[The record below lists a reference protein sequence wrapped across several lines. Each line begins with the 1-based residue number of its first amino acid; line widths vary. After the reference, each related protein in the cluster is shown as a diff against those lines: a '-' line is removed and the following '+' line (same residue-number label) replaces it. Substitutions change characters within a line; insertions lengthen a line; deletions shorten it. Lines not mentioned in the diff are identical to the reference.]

1 MDLLRWRR
9 GHQDDKEPV
18 KDGDPPA
25 RINHYRIQRSLGQG
39 GMGVVYLAE
48 DERLGRNVALKVL
61 RDNSP
66 DASARMRLVREARI
80 AAGVSHPLI
89 CQVFELGEWNSQPF
103 IAMELID
110 GESLSARL
118 SNGPLPAAD
127 ALRIAVAVVEALSVL
142 HRRGI
147 IHRDLKP
154 SNVFVTESGVKVLDF
169 GLARPV
175 ASQPEE
181 TTDALTQ
188 SGVFLGTPRY
198 AAPEQL
204 LGDEIDERADLF
216 SAGVILFE
224 MLTGRPP
231 FSGKTVAAIAQSVLH
246 DTPPVL
252 TGSPAVSAA
261 DRILHRTLSKTRE
274 ERYPTA
280 DALAADLRGALQ
292 LAAGDQ
298 VAEAKQMLRLAVLP
312 FRLLKRDPDTD
323 YLGLSLADALVSSLS
338 GLESL
343 VVRSSLKT
351 ARYANTVP
359 DLHALAAD
367 LAVDVVLSGSI
378 LRTQDQM
385 RVSAELVSVP
395 AGDVW
400 WSQTTRVPLD
410 AVIDLHDELA
420 RRVIASLPLT
430 AQDRNYR
437 PRAAGNAKAFDLYLH
452 GMRLRSETVSWREA
466 HAFFEQCLA
475 LDPAFAP
482 AWAERGRLE
491 RLFGK
496 YEDSAQLARAEGS
509 FLRALELDP
518 ENGAAQYYYGQ
529 LETDLGRLDAALAR
543 LLERVRHRRAEPH
556 VYAALV
562 HACRYGG
569 LLDESLAAHRH
580 AQRLDPTFPTTVHH
594 THYMQG
600 DYEKAL
606 AASGTVSDPFVAR
619 VLWALGRQEEA
630 LASARREEERFA
642 SVPMMRAFSLAL
654 RAAIEGHREE
664 GVAAIKRLQSFGFS
678 DGEGLFYLAGLCA
691 RLGEPEL
698 AHESLSRAVDFGFVC
713 LRGFET
719 DVYLTPLRSSTAW
732 PPLMDRLNAKRR
744 LVTNEFMRAG
754 GRALLAVD

>member
-9 GHQDDKEPV
+9 GPQGEK
-18 KDGDPPA
+18 PA
-25 RINHYRIQRSLGQG
+25 AEGELPSRINHYRVRSMLGHG

-61 RDNSP
+61 RDNTSDP
-66 DASARMRLVREARI
+66 SARLRLEREARI
-80 AAGVSHPLI
+80 AAGISHPLI
-89 CQVFELGEWNSQPF
+89 CQVFELGEWNDQPF
-103 IAMELID
+103 IAMELVD
-110 GESLSARL
+110 GEPLVSRL
-118 SNGPLPAAD
+118 SNGALAAAE
-127 ALRIAVAVVEALSVL
+127 ALRIAVAVVEALGVL

-154 SNVFVTESGVKVLDF
+154 SNVFVTDSGVKVLDF

-175 ASQPEE
+175 ASPQDD
-181 TTDALTQ
+181 TAITH
-188 SGVFLGTPRY
+188 SGTFLGTPRY

-204 LGDEIDERADLF
+204 LGDDVDERADLF
-216 SAGVILFE
+216 SAGVVLFE
-224 MLTGRPP
+224 MLAGRPP

-261 DRILHRTLSKTRE
+261 DRILHRALSKKPE

-280 DALAADLRGALQ
+280 DALAADLRAALQ
-292 LAAGDQ
+292 LAASDQ
-298 VAEAKQMLRLAVLP
+298 IAEARPMLRLAVLP
-312 FRLLKRDPDTD
+312 FRLLKRDPDID

-359 DLHALAAD
+359 DLGAVAAE

-378 LRTQDQM
+378 LRTQDQV

-400 WSQTTRVPLD
+400 WSQTTHVPLD

-430 AQDRNYR
+430 TGDRNYR

-452 GMRLRSETVSWREA
+452 GMRLRGETASWRQA
-466 HAFFEQCLA
+466 HVFFEQCLA

-496 YEDSAQLARAEGS
+496 YEDPQQLTRAESS

-518 ENGAAQYYYGQ
+518 ENGAAQYYYAQ
-529 LETDLGRLDAALAR
+529 LEIDLGRLDAALAR

-556 VYAALV
+556 IYAALV

-569 LLDESLAAHRH
+569 LLDESLAAHRQ
-580 AQRLDPTFPTTVHH
+580 AQRLDPTLTTTVHH
-594 THYMQG
+594 THYMRG
-600 DYEKAL
+600 EYAEAL
-606 AASGTVSDPFVAR
+606 ATSGQVSDPFEAR
-619 VLWALGRQEEA
+619 VLSALGRDADA
-630 LASARREEERFA
+630 LASARREETRFA
-642 SVPMMRAFSLAL
+642 AVPMMRVFSSAL
-654 RAAIEGHREE
+654 RAALEGEKEE
-664 GVAAIKRLQSFGFS
+664 GMAALEQLETFGFT
-678 DGEGLFYLAGLCA
+678 DGEGLFYMAGTCVKLEQPQRA
-691 RLGEPEL
+691 FEL
-698 AHESLSRAVDFGFVC
+698 LSRAVDGGFLC

-719 DVYLTPLRSSTAW
+719 DVYLAPLRSMPEW
-732 PPLMDRLNAKRR
+732 QPLLERLEAKRR
-744 LVTNEFMRAG
+744 RVINEFARGG
-754 GRALLAVD
+754 GRTLLGLA

>member
-9 GHQDDKEPV
+9 GAQGDK
-18 KDGDPPA
+18 PA
-25 RINHYRIQRSLGQG
+25 AEGQLPSRINHYRVRRMLGTG

-48 DERLGRNVALKVL
+48 DERLGRSVALKVL
-61 RDNSP
+61 RDNSADP
-66 DASARMRLVREARI
+66 TARLRLQREARI
-80 AAGVSHPLI
+80 AAGISHPLI
-89 CQVFELGEWNSQPF
+89 CQVFELGEWNDQPF
-103 IAMELID
+103 IAMELVD
-110 GESLSARL
+110 GEPLSSRL
-118 SNGPLPAAD
+118 SNGAMPARD
-127 ALRIAVAVVEALSVL
+127 ALQIAVAVVEALGVL

-154 SNVFVTESGVKVLDF
+154 SNVFVTGSGVKVLDF

-175 ASQPEE
+175 TSHDDD
-181 TTDALTQ
+181 TGITQ
-188 SGVFLGTPRY
+188 SGLFLGTPRY

-204 LGDEIDERADLF
+204 LGDDVDERADLF
-216 SAGVILFE
+216 SAGVMLFE
-224 MLTGRPP
+224 MLAGRPP

-246 DTPPVL
+246 DAPPVL

-261 DRILHRTLSKTRE
+261 DRILHRALSKKPE

-280 DALAADLRGALQ
+280 DTLVADLRAALQ
-292 LAAGDQ
+292 LAASDQ
-298 VAEAKQMLRLAVLP
+298 VAEAKPMLRLAVLP

-359 DLHALAAD
+359 DLEAVASE

-378 LRTQDQM
+378 LRAQDQV

-395 AGDVW
+395 AGDIW
-400 WSQTTRVPLD
+400 WSQTTHVPLD

-430 AQDRNYR
+430 TGDRNYR

-452 GMRLRSETVSWREA
+452 GMRLRGETASWRQA
-466 HAFFEQCLA
+466 HVFFEQCLA
-475 LDPAFAP
+475 LDPSFAP

-496 YEDSAQLARAEGS
+496 YEDPQQLGRAEAS

-518 ENGAAQYYYGQ
+518 ENGAAQYYYAQ
-529 LETDLGRLDAALAR
+529 LEIDLGRLDAALAR

-556 VYAALV
+556 TYAGLV

-569 LLDESLAAHRH
+569 LLDESLAAHGQ
-580 AQRLDPTFPTTVHH
+580 AQRLDPTLATTVHH
-594 THYMQG
+594 THYMRG
-600 DYEKAL
+600 EYAEAL
-606 AASGTVSDPFVAR
+606 AAAGHVADPFEAR
-619 VLWALGRQEEA
+619 VLSSLGRHAEA
-630 LASARREEERFA
+630 LAAARREEARFA
-642 SVPMMRAFSLAL
+642 TVPIMRAFSSAL
-654 RAAIEGHREE
+654 RAALEGRNDE
-664 GVAAIKRLQSFGFS
+664 GIAALDHFQTSGFT
-678 DGEGLFYLAGLCA
+678 DGEGLFYLAGVCVKLDQPQRAFDTLA
-691 RLGEPEL
+691 RAIDG
-698 AHESLSRAVDFGFVC
+698 GFLC
-713 LRGFET
+713 LRAFET
-719 DVYLTPLRSSTAW
+719 DVYLEPLRTMADW
-732 PPLMDRLNAKRR
+732 RPLMERLETKRR
-744 LVTNEFMRAG
+744 RVTNEFARAG
-754 GRALLAVD
+754 GRALLGLA